1 MTDALNEALM
11 KLSAARS
18 APRVFSESP
27 SQANPRL
34 HTAPVA
40 AAETNVLP
48 AKPVADQTVPAAF
61 SAAAAAPTASEIA
74 IASAYCS
81 PHSPLNVPAVS
92 AAPVV
97 SADPVVSAPIS
108 MPPVSATAL
117 ASMEAP
123 VAVPE
128 AAVSGT
134 SPAVAANLLQKLR
147 ALQKLRELRGWVAA
161 GIALALLVTIW
172 DDLARGKNRTVG
184 TSLEASSVDID
195 SLLQEFE
202 TAEPAAQRTVVADNS
217 QAEAAGVNAS
227 SVSADYSG
235 AASDYTSTSAAP
247 AEQETQG
254 DRFSGAVRFSGRIE
268 PLP

>member
-18 APRVFSESP
+18 APRVLSESP

-48 AKPVADQTVPAAF
+48 AEPGADQNVPAVF
-61 SAAAAAPTASEIA
+61 SAAAAAPTPSEIS
-74 IASAYCS
+74 IAPAYYS

-97 SADPVVSAPIS
+97 SADPVFSAPIP

-117 ASMEAP
+117 SSMEAP

-128 AAVSGT
+128 AAVTST
-134 SPAVAANLLQKLR
+134 SPALAATLLEKLR

-172 DDLARGKNRTVG
+172 DDLARGKSRKGG
-184 TSLEASSVDID
+184 TSAEASSVDID

-202 TAEPAAQRTVVADNS
+202 TAEPAAQRTVVADSS
-217 QAEAAGVNAS
+217 QAGAAGVNAS

-235 AASDYTSTSAAP
+235 AVSDYTSTSAEP